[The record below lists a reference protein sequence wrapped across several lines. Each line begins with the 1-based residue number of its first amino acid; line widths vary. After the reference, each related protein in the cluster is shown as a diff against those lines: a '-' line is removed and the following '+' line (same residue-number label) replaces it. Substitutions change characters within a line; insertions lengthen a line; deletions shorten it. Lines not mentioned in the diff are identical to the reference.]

1 MNKFFLRR
9 KLVVSR
15 QRKVVALENEPI
27 NWKKAGQSF
36 ARLLKTQG
44 ATIRRLADA
53 RTYRDF
59 YLEDGIEPPS

>member
-9 KLVVSR
+9 RLVVSR
-15 QRKVVALENEPI
+15 QRKVIALENEPI

-36 ARLLKTQG
+36 ARLLETQG

-53 RTYRDF
+53 KTYKGMEEEDD
-59 YLEDGIEPPS
+59 LEYSA